1 MKLQG
6 AMTDAKRDAAFER
19 LDARLTELR
28 GKIDEQLAALVTQG
42 DELVRLLKEERA
54 ASAAMRARFMP
65 PAHD

>member
-1 MKLQG
+1 
-6 AMTDAKRDAAFER
+6 MTDTTRDAAFER
-19 LDARLTELR
+19 LDARLAELR